1 MLEEDWHF
9 SHLQQEPGMTA
20 NEIYNG
26 LKYVRPGNGFE
37 PKFPLF
43 KKISVNGDK
52 EDPMYTFLKV
62 R

>member
-1 MLEEDWHF
+1 
-9 SHLQQEPGMTA
+9 MTA